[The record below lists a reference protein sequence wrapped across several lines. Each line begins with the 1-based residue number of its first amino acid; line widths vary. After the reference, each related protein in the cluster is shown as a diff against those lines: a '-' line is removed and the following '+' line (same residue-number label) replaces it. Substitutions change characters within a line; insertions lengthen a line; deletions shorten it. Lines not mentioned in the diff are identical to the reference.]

1 MKKYVIAL
9 DEGTTSARSVLFDCE
24 GKVIGSAQRE
34 FTQHYPH
41 PGWVEH
47 DPREILSAQLATM
60 AELIVANNVD
70 AGEIDSIGITN
81 QRETTVVWNRDTG
94 EPVFNAIVWQ
104 CRRTAPLVDAI
115 CGDPDVAKAITAKTG
130 LVPDAYF
137 SASKIRWILDNVD
150 GARGLAE
157 QGKLAF
163 GTVDSWLIWSLT
175 DGRVHATDPTNAS
188 RTMLFDIH
196 TMQWD
201 EWLCDLFDIP
211 LSMLPEVRPS
221 SGDFG
226 VTLRDGVVQGVPI
239 RGVAGDQQS
248 ALFGQC
254 CFEPGQ
260 AKNTYGTGCFLLM
273 NTGSDAPISKNGLV
287 TTVAASQPGE
297 GRTYAIEGSVFMGGA
312 LIQWVRD
319 GLGLIKS
326 APETEAIA
334 RSVESSEGVYIVP
347 AFTGLGAPYWDA
359 EARGAIYGLTRGTTS
374 AHIVRAALEALAYQ
388 VYDLVEAM
396 ESDAQMPLKVLN
408 VDGGAAA
415 NDFLMQFQSDIL
427 GKPLRRPENVETTAL
442 GAAYLAGLSTG
453 FWESIDDLRALRKGD
468 ATYLPD
474 ENDER
479 LAARIAGWK
488 DAVRRTQTSERR
500 ALGR

>member
-1 MKKYVIAL
+1 MKKYIIAL
-9 DEGTTSARSVLFDCE
+9 DEGTTSARSVLVDRE
-24 GKVIGSAQRE
+24 GKIVGAAQRE
-34 FTQHYPH
+34 FVQHYPH

-47 DPREILSAQLATM
+47 DAQEILSAQLATM
-60 AELIVANNVD
+60 TEVLVANNVD
-70 AGEIDSIGITN
+70 AADIDSIGITN
-81 QRETTVVWNRDTG
+81 QRETTVVWNRETG
-94 EPVFNAIVWQ
+94 EPVSGAIVWQ
-104 CRRTAPLVDAI
+104 CRRTASMIDAI
-115 CGDPDVAKAITAKTG
+115 CGDPEIAKAITAKTG
-130 LVPDAYF
+130 LIPDAYF
-137 SASKIRWILDNVD
+137 SASKIKWILDNVE
-150 GARGLAE
+150 GARELAE
-157 QGKLAF
+157 EGKLAF
-163 GTVDSWLIWSLT
+163 GTIDTWLVWSLT
-175 DGRVHATDPTNAS
+175 GGKVHATDPTNAS

-201 EWLCDLFDIP
+201 EWLCKLFDVP
-211 LSMLPEVRPS
+211 LSLLPEVRPS

-226 VTLRDGVVQGVPI
+226 VTERDGVVAGIPI

-273 NTGSDAPISKNGLV
+273 NTGGEAPLSKNGLV
-287 TTVAASQPGE
+287 TTVAASAPGAGPE
-297 GRTYAIEGSVFMGGA
+297 YALEGSVFMGGA
-312 LIQWVRD
+312 LVQWIRD
-319 GLGLIKS
+319 GLGLIES
-326 APETEAIA
+326 AAETEAIA
-334 RSVESSEGVYIVP
+334 LSVDSCDGVYIVP

-359 EARGAIYGLTRGTTS
+359 EARGAIYGLTRGTTA

-388 VYDLVEAM
+388 VYDLVKAM
-396 ESDAQMPLKVLN
+396 EVDAGMPLKVLN

-415 NDFLMQFQSDIL
+415 NGFLMQFQSDLL

-453 FWESIDDLRALRKGD
+453 LWGSLDDLRALRAGD
-468 ATYLPD
+468 TTYLPD

-488 DAVRRTQTSERR
+488 QAVNRTKS
-500 ALGR
+500 A